1 MNNLKQASCRR
12 IRNNQMLNPLQITLI
27 LISTLMIGAADAIIK
42 KVGAANS
49 FGVALKDPWLIL
61 ASLLYLLQIG
71 IIVYIFVH
79 KGDLV
84 VYGNIFIIFYSIT
97 TVLLGLLVFKEHI
110 SLTQIIG
117 IVFALI
123 GAVLINRQQ

>member
-1 MNNLKQASCRR
+1 MKSGNRDSCRKE
-12 IRNNQMLNPLQITLI
+12 RNKKMLNSLQITLI

-42 KVGAANS
+42 KVGAAHS
-49 FGVALKDPWLIL
+49 FAVALKDPWLIL
-61 ASLLYLLQIG
+61 ACLLYLLQIG

-97 TVLLGLLVFKEHI
+97 TVLLGLLVFKEHV
-110 SLTQIIG
+110 SVTQIIG
-117 IVFALI
+117 IVLALI
-123 GAVLINRQQ
+123 GAVLINRQ